1 MYINSEKLA
10 ALKDY
15 MQHPIHLLTFLKFI
29 ECFLNAL
36 TIIQRMKI
44 ILILPVLVTFNQNV
58 VNDLFQN
65 TKK

>member
-1 MYINSEKLA
+1 MICTSTSYSPFKNESNSS
-10 ALKDY
+10 
-15 MQHPIHLLTFLKFI
+15 FL
-29 ECFLNAL
+29 ECFLNVL